1 MTDPVVHTAASPATR
16 NVLTAL
22 LEARTGQRMG
32 NDRAWRLDT
41 ALQPLLRA
49 HGIETLDQLVQ
60 LMLRGG
66 EATLGD
72 QIVDALLNNET
83 SFFRDV
89 GVIDMVVDAVAAAS
103 AAGRR
108 LRVWSAGCSNGQE
121 PLSLAM
127 ALSERCE
134 ASVMAMPEILATDVS
149 EAAIARARAG
159 RFTQFEIQ
167 RGLPMRRMLRWFE
180 AQPDGDWL
188 ANPAL
193 LRLVSYRRLNLA
205 ETWAIGSFD
214 VILCRNVLL
223 YLVPAVKA
231 AVFERFAGALRGG
244 GLLVLGAGETVL
256 GQTNLFEPSRSV
268 RGAYQRANEVR
279 AVA

>member
-1 MTDPVVHTAASPATR
+1 MSDPHPPGTCSAATR

-32 NDRAWRLDT
+32 NERAWRLDT

-49 HGIETLDQLVQ
+49 HELETLDQLVQ
-60 LMLRGG
+60 LLLRGG
-66 EATLGD
+66 AAGLGD
-72 QIVDALLNNET
+72 QIVDALVNNET
-83 SFFRDV
+83 SFFRDA
-89 GVIDMVVDAVAAAS
+89 GVFEMVVEAITAAA
-103 AAGRR
+103 AGGRR
-108 LRVWSAGCSNGQE
+108 LRLWSAGCSTGQE

-127 ALSERCE
+127 ALAERCE
-134 ASVMAMPEILATDVS
+134 ATAMPMPEILATDVS
-149 EAAIARARAG
+149 DAAIARARAG
-159 RFTQFEIQ
+159 RYTQFEIQ

-188 ANPAL
+188 ASAAL
-193 LRLVSYRRLNLA
+193 LRLVAFRRLNLA
-205 ETWAIGSFD
+205 EPWAIGSFD

-231 AVFERFAGALRGG
+231 AVFERFAGALRRD

-256 GQTNLFEPSRSV
+256 GQTALFEPSRSV
-268 RGAYQRANEVR
+268 RGAYQHAAETR

>member
-1 MTDPVVHTAASPATR
+1 MPASAAAR

-22 LEARTGQRMG
+22 LEARTGQRMS

-49 HGIETLDQLVQ
+49 HALETLDDLVD
-60 LMLRGG
+60 LLLRGG
-66 EATLGD
+66 DKALGD
-72 QIVDALLNNET
+72 QIVDALVNNET
-83 SFFRDV
+83 SFFRDA
-89 GVIDMVVDAVAAAS
+89 GVFDLVVDAVAAAS
-103 AAGRR
+103 AKGRR
-108 LRVWSAGCSNGQE
+108 LRLWSAGCSTGQE

-127 ALSERCE
+127 ALAERCE
-134 ASVMAMPEILATDVS
+134 TGSLEMPEILATDVS
-149 EAAIARARAG
+149 EAAVARARAG

-180 AQPDGDWL
+180 VQSDGDWL
-188 ANPAL
+188 ADPAL
-193 LRLVSYRRLNLA
+193 MRLMLFRRLNLA
-205 ETWAIGSFD
+205 EPWAIGSFD

-231 AVFERFAGALRGG
+231 AVFQRFAGSLRGG
-244 GLLVLGAGETVL
+244 GLLLLGAGETVL

-268 RGAYQRANEVR
+268 RGAYQLAAATR